1 MWALEER
8 LEFNQDPFLT
18 NGTLYSASVTSEIA
32 LGDHNTFSYKMAV
45 RVPLHDML
53 LCNCQ
58 GSFQIQGFC
67 CEEKGGAEELNIPRG
82 YLYLKED
89 GMSEV

>member
-18 NGTLYSASVTSEIA
+18 NGTLYSASVTSEIV
-32 LGDHNTFSYKMAV
+32 LGDHNTFSYKMTV

-67 CEEKGGAEELNIPRG
+67 CEDEGGAEELNIPGG
-82 YLYLKED
+82 YLYLKDD

>member
-1 MWALEER
+1 MLEEC

-18 NGTLYSASVTSEIA
+18 NCTFYSASVTSKIT
-32 LGDHNTFSYKMAV
+32 LGDHYTFSYKITV
-45 RVPLHDML
+45 RVPFHDTL

-67 CEEKGGAEELNIPRG
+67 CKEKGGAEELNIPGG
-82 YLYLKED
+82 YLYLKDD

>member
-1 MWALEER
+1 MLEER

-18 NGTLYSASVTSEIA
+18 NSTLYSASVTSEIA
-32 LGDHNTFSYKMAV
+32 LGDHNTFSYKMIV
-45 RVPLHDML
+45 RVPLHDTP

-58 GSFQIQGFC
+58 GSFQIWGFC

-82 YLYLKED
+82 NLYLKED